1 MTLLSNNTSGLESID
16 NTTISAQFADVVGMI
31 RVAKQRAYAAV
42 NSELIELYW
51 HIGEYISHK
60 VEIANVNTANI
71 NVLTNE
77 EMKELFLKMQMGDE
91 NARKE
96 LIEGNL
102 KLVLSI
108 LKKYNNRTD
117 NMDDLFQIGT
127 VGLIKAIN
135 NFDLSHEVKFSTY
148 AVPMILGE
156 VKRYLRDSNSIRVA
170 RSVKDLA
177 YKILKVKEELIRKNE
192 KEPTVKEIADE
203 LKVSEYEVCNAL
215 NSMKDTISIFEP
227 VYTDGGDPIYLFDQ
241 LEDKRGN
248 TYSKETLLDLKE
260 ALKKIKE
267 KEKYILL
274 KRFVVGKTQT
284 ELAEELGI
292 SQAQISR
299 LEHMGIRHIKRL
311 IE

>member
-1 MTLLSNNTSGLESID
+1 M
-16 NTTISAQFADVVGMI
+16 A
-31 RVAKQRAYAAV
+31 R
-42 NSELIELYW
+42 
-51 HIGEYISHK
+51 HK

-71 NVLTNE
+71 KVLTNE

-177 YKILKVKEELIRKNE
+177 YKILKFKDDYISTYGNE
-192 KEPTVKEIADE
+192 PDTNKI
-203 LKVSEYEVCNAL
+203 SENLGVTNYEVVEAL
-215 NSMKDTISIFEP
+215 FSLKKPESLYEP
-227 VYTDGGDPIYLFDQ
+227 IYNDGGDTIYLMDQ
-241 LEDKRGN
+241 IEDK
-248 TYSKETLLDLKE
+248 KENKDIDGLISMRK
-260 ALKKIKE
+260 ALNKIKE
-267 KEKYILL
+267 REKNILVD
-274 KRFVVGKTQT
+274 RFIVGKTQIEIAN
-284 ELAEELGI
+284 ELNI
-292 SQAQISR
+292 SQAQVSR
-299 LEHMGIRHIKRL
+299 LEKNAIKNVSKL
-311 IE
+311 IK